1 MSQQAIDFLTASR
14 ASIGARAHQEDC
26 SRVWR
31 QSTAPPVSMPLPAGE
46 LEGGVLAVLADGMG
60 GHVSGEL
67 ASRLACENFVKAFER
82 TGLDG
87 GAGLQL
93 ALETSNDS
101 IRHAVAGDVALKG
114 MGCTLVASY
123 LSREGLRWASVGD
136 SALLIYRD
144 GQLSRL
150 NADHSHGAMLDKQVE
165 AGIITAE
172 VALSD
177 RRRRALR
184 SALTGNVIPI
194 QEIEAEAYPLAPG
207 DWVILASDGLLT
219 LSGDEIATV
228 ISDFESS
235 SPGELADALL
245 DAVAGKQAPH
255 QDNTTIVAI
264 SVVAPAKTSG
274 RTLDDFGDDED
285 DDGNSETMTFTRPVM
300 REGRATFQ
308 ADDESEASRGGAS
321 KVLLIGLAV
330 ALIAAAGLLMATG
343 GDIGLLPS
351 TFGFETPSDQ

>member
-14 ASIGARAHQEDC
+14 ASVGARAHQEDS

-31 QSTAPPVSMPLPAGE
+31 ASTAPPVSMPLPAGE
-46 LEGGVLAVLADGMG
+46 LDGGVLAVLADGMG

-67 ASRLACENFVKAFER
+67 ASRLACDNFVAAFER

-101 IRHAVAGDVALKG
+101 IRHAVAGDAALKG
-114 MGCTLVASY
+114 MGCTLVASF
-123 LSREGLRWASVGD
+123 LSSEGLRWASVGD
-136 SALLIYRD
+136 SALLIYRK
-144 GQLSRL
+144 GHLSRL

-194 QEIEAEAYPLAPG
+194 QEIEAEAYPLEPG

-228 ISDFESS
+228 ISDFETS

-245 DAVAGKQAPH
+245 QAVTDKQAPH

-264 SVVAPAKTSG
+264 NVVDPGQAIG
-274 RTLDDFGDDED
+274 RELDDFGDDED
-285 DDGNSETMTFTRPVM
+285 DGNSETITFTRPVM
-300 REGRATFQ
+300 REDRATFH
-308 ADDESEASRGGAS
+308 ADEERITGRGGSS
-321 KVLLIGLAV
+321 KIFLIGLAV

-343 GDIGLLPS
+343 GDFGLFPTS
-351 TFGFETPSDQ
+351 IGFESPDP